1 MASYVHE
8 LIVEATK
15 NHWRFQGTGIIASVE
30 DLWELSTAKIDDIAR
45 NIDSAIKEIDAH
57 PMSLSESVNH
67 GKIGDEPSE
76 SESRR
81 KDLYDKMDILR
92 FILETRREEAEKF
105 TAESE
110 KAARKNRILEL
121 IAKKEDQ
128 QFDNM
133 SVEDLRALLDE

>member
-8 LIVEATK
+8 LFVEATK

-45 NIDSAIKEIDAH
+45 NIDSEIKEINAH

-67 GKIGDEPSE
+67 GKIGDELSE
-76 SESRR
+76 SDARR
-81 KDLYDKMDILR
+81 RDLSNKMDILR

-105 TAESE
+105 AAESE

-121 IAKKEDQ
+121 SAKKEDQ
-128 QFDNM
+128 KFDDM